1 MIKTINNSIK
11 STVQEKSEC
20 KYSDKN
26 YKKTKLHK
34 IELLHSLL
42 SL

>member
-1 MIKTINNSIK
+1 MTKTINNSIK

-26 YKKTKLHK
+26 VLKKLNFIK
-34 IELLHSLL
+34 
-42 SL
+42 

>member
-1 MIKTINNSIK
+1 MLHKYLSHYIMIKTINNSIK

-26 YKKTKLHK
+26 
-34 IELLHSLL
+34 
-42 SL
+42 